1 MTNDN
6 AATANKPAR
15 ATISDCQCDATILS
29 GLLDA
34 IDLLDNDGNR
44 NAVTAVVTA
53 AKKMADKLADDL
65 DRVEQKP

>member
-1 MTNDN
+1 MTDQN
-6 AATANKPAR
+6 ATPANNPAR
-15 ATISDCQCDATILS
+15 ATIGDCQCDATILS